1 MNALSDYLDPRS
13 IAIVGASDDPKRI
26 GGRPLANM
34 LTLGF
39 EGAIYPVNPNHQRV
53 QGLVAYPTL
62 LDVPG
67 KLDFVL
73 IALAADGVADV
84 MRQAARKHAKTAM
97 IFSSGFAEVGAV
109 GLAMQREVAA
119 IARDSGMRVIG
130 PNCLGA
136 FNSAKH
142 FYPTFTSTI
151 DRATPRPGGI
161 SIASQ
166 SGAYGSHIYMASHLR
181 GLGIRYWVT
190 TGNEADLHVAEVIKQ
205 LAEHEDVD
213 TIMAYAE
220 SIKDGPL
227 LVDALETARANRKPV
242 IFMKVGRSAEGAA
255 AARSHTASLAG
266 DDAIYDAV
274 LRQHGAFRAR
284 STEEMLDIAYACRP
298 RIFPTGRKLGVVTI
312 SGGAGVLIA
321 DAAADAG
328 LKISPMPAEAQEEL
342 KAVLPFAAPRNPID
356 VTAQFF
362 NDLSLIPRFTKV
374 MLEKG
379 GYDGLLGFWTS
390 VAGSPNLAEPLLAS
404 LKATGGCHDKTLF
417 IQSVVASPEILQR
430 YEEAGF
436 PCFEDPTRAVRAM
449 AAVMALGAGFAEG
462 ARKKPDIPSLPPLPE
477 GPLDERTAIE
487 LLAEAGLPMVTSTLA
502 QNAEEAGDLAEETA
516 GPVAM
521 KVASPDIAHKTE
533 VGGVV
538 LDVTGAEAATAAFGS
553 LMRNAKKHAPGRH
566 IDGVLISPLVSGG
579 VECLLGAKID
589 PVFGPIVLFGLGGIF
604 TEVLQDVAFR
614 RAPIAP
620 EFALGMI
627 EDLQAAP
634 LLKGARGRPACDLD
648 ALAQAIA
655 TLSCFAAR
663 HADAIESVEVNP
675 LLALPKGCMG
685 LDALIVK
692 KEEAK
697 Q

>member
-1 MNALSDYLDPRS
+1 MIRLSDYLDPQS
-13 IAIVGASDDPKRI
+13 IAIVGASDDPNRI

-39 EGAIYPVNPNHQRV
+39 DGAIYPVNSNRERV
-53 QGLVAYPTL
+53 QGLDTYPTL
-62 LDVPG
+62 LEVPG
-67 KLDFVL
+67 ELDFVL
-73 IALAADGVADV
+73 IALPANQVAGV
-84 MRQAARKHAKTAM
+84 MRQAAKKNAKTVM
-97 IFSSGFAEVGAV
+97 IFSSGFAEVGAA
-109 GLAMQREVAA
+109 GTAMQQEITA
-119 IARDSGMRVIG
+119 IARNSGMRVIG

-151 DRATPRPGGI
+151 DRARPRPGGI

-166 SGAYGSHIYMASHLR
+166 SGAYGSHIYIASHMR
-181 GLGIRYWVT
+181 GLGIRFWVT

-205 LAEHEDVD
+205 LAEHEDVE

-220 SIKDGPL
+220 SIKDGTL
-227 LVDALETARANRKPV
+227 LVEALETARANRKPV

-284 STEEMLDIAYACRP
+284 STEEMLDIAYACQP

-328 LKISPMPAEAQEEL
+328 IEISPMPADAQEEL
-342 KAVLPFAAPRNPID
+342 KAVLPFAAPRNPVD
-356 VTAQFF
+356 VTGQFF
-362 NDLSLIPRFTKV
+362 NDLSLIPRFTEV

-390 VAGSPNLAEPLLAS
+390 VAGSPSLAEPLLTA
-404 LKATGGCHDKTLF
+404 LKATSKGRDGTLF
-417 IQSVVASPEILQR
+417 IQSVVASTEVLRR

-449 AAVMALGAGFAEG
+449 AAVMALGAAFADGPPGEP
-462 ARKKPDIPSLPPLPE
+462 KIPPAQPALPA
-477 GPLDERTAIE
+477 GPIDELAAMR
-487 LLAEAGLPMVTSTLA
+487 LLADAGLAMVKSQLA
-502 QNAEEAGDLAEETA
+502 QSAKEAGDMVKTAA
-516 GPVAM
+516 GPAAM
-521 KVASPDIAHKTE
+521 KIASPDIAHKTE
-533 VGGVV
+533 VGGVA
-538 LDVTGAEAATAAFGS
+538 LDVTGAEVATAAFER
-553 LMRNAKKHAPGRH
+553 LTRNAKKHAPSAR
-566 IDGVLISPLVSGG
+566 IDGILISPMVTGG

-589 PVFGPIVLFGLGGIF
+589 PVFGPVVLFGLGGTF
-604 TEVLQDVAFR
+604 TETMKDVAFR
-614 RAPIAP
+614 RAPVAP
-620 EFALGMI
+620 SHTLSMI
-627 EDLQAAP
+627 EDLKAAP

-648 ALAQAIA
+648 ALAQAISDF
-655 TLSCFAAR
+655 SCFAAR
-663 HADAIESVEVNP
+663 YADAIESVEVNP
-675 LLALPKGCMG
+675 LLALPDGCVG
-685 LDALIVK
+685 VDALIVK
-692 KEEAK
+692 RKK
-697 Q
+697 